1 MTSNNPPAE
10 PTRPLNVVLTK
21 NIVSIQAGKCYLG
34 MGQAIVVDDV
44 DYIIVANTKGD
55 LDKLATKLRG
65 EDFKL
70 PSQKYHPVAVIHE
83 AAVTLEDD
91 EL

>member
-1 MTSNNPPAE
+1 MQNE

-21 NIVSIQAGKCYLG
+21 NVEAVQGGQCYLG
-34 MGQAIVVDDV
+34 MAQAINFDGT

-55 LDKLATKLRG
+55 LDKLATQVRG
-65 EDFKL
+65 DEFTL
-70 PSQKYHPVAVIHE
+70 PKNKYYPVAVIHE